1 MARTEAESSKESI
14 SGAPPFPW
22 RERWAT
28 LKTFS
33 PNKAAPPPAE
43 HLLWTNCAIPK
54 RMDEA
59 CPLRL
64 AGRKALARWPA
75 TARAEAG
82 PLRGAN
88 RKYNF

>member
-1 MARTEAESSKESI
+1 
-14 SGAPPFPW
+14 
-22 RERWAT
+22 
-28 LKTFS
+28 
-33 PNKAAPPPAE
+33 
-43 HLLWTNCAIPK
+43 
-54 RMDEA
+54 MDEA